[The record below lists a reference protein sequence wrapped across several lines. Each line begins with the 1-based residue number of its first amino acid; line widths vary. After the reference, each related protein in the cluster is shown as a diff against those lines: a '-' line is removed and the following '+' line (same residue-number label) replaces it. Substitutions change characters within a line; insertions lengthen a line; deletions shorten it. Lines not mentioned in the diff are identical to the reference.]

1 MDPSDICFEIRLLS
15 QGRDVMGADM
25 MVDMMMNNKVSDHVR
40 DHWNILDKVSDHIRD
55 HWNILDKVWA
65 ILVVWDMAYT
75 HMSHMVCI
83 HLS

>member
-15 QGRDVMGADM
+15 RSGDVV
-25 MVDMMMNNKVSDHVR
+25 MVDMMADMMMHN
-40 DHWNILDKVSDHIRD
+40 KVSDHIRD

>member
-15 QGRDVMGADM
+15 QGRDVMGSVVMDMMVDM
-25 MVDMMMNNKVSDHVR
+25 MVDMMMNN
-40 DHWNILDKVSDHIRD
+40 KVSDHIRD
-55 HWNILDKVWA
+55 HWNILDKVCA
-65 ILVVWDMAYT
+65 FLVVWDVAYI